1 MAKELL
7 RPVFAAHEGTK
18 FQAQLEEDA
27 RLELELIKVRE
38 IESPPTQEQFSLIFR
53 GPLERWLEQRTYV
66 LEHEQLGESR
76 MMLVPIGRDETGFIY
91 EAFFNR
97 LLT

>member
-1 MAKELL
+1 MAQELL
-7 RPVFAAHEGTK
+7 RPMFAAHEGTK
-18 FQAQLEEDA
+18 FQARLEEGGL
-27 RLELELIKVRE
+27 LELELISVTE

-53 GPLERWLEQRTYV
+53 GPHERWLAQRTYR
-66 LEHEQLGESR
+66 LEHEQLGPTEL
-76 MMLVPIGRDETGFIY
+76 MLVPVGRDQTGFLY